1 MPDSAVPSAPAAAL
15 PVVGS
20 PRRAVNATARLE
32 LLVLA
37 LVIAAQLLPLLLLP
51 YIPTQDGPSHQ
62 ALAYALRVYD
72 RPEGA
77 PLRQY
82 LMRNDEALPN
92 WFVFF
97 LQAKVLAFL
106 SVNAAEK
113 VLVAAYVVLLPLG
126 LRYALRGVD
135 AGAGFLAALGLPF
148 TYNFLFGMGFLNF
161 CWSLAAFLFAF
172 GFYLRRRERFRARH
186 VLPLALL
193 TVWVY
198 FCHPVSLVML
208 VLAVAALGACQVLGD
223 VRVVNGT
230 AALASGGPSG
240 GLDGGRSGGP
250 SGRPA
255 GGLGEVAGVWWRVAR
270 ERLVLPL
277 ASLAPALVLLAM
289 FVGRRLDRPT
299 SHLTFVVKAKQLLAL
314 YSLVS
319 FDRRLLL
326 VACGLAAVIATL
338 AGLLL
343 WRRRSEGSL
352 RPRAEDA
359 LLAVAALFALVY
371 LAAPSELAGGGFV
384 NHRLAL
390 FPPLA
395 FLLWLGGAR
404 WGSRTR
410 LAAQLLGAALAL
422 AMLAMLWARWSEID
436 RYLDEY
442 VAVADRIEDGSTV
455 LPLGFAPAGVAVGP
469 DGERRQLAFRLW
481 PFVHALG
488 YVAGRRPIVDLG
500 LYEAGEDY
508 FPLRYRPELDPY
520 RHLSIG
526 PVGMEEVPP
535 RVDIP
540 GYERRGGRVDY
551 VLLWQPR
558 VAPSTHAGVDELYR
572 QLERGFERIHVS
584 SAGNAELWRRA
595 QRPR

>member
-1 MPDSAVPSAPAAAL
+1 VPDSAVPNAPAAAL
-15 PVVGS
+15 PMAGS
-20 PRRAVNATARLE
+20 PPRAVNAAARLE

-37 LVIAAQLLPLLLLP
+37 FVIAAQLLPLLLLP
-51 YIPTQDGPSHQ
+51 YLPTQDGPSHQ

-92 WFVFF
+92 RFVFF
-97 LQAKVLAFL
+97 LQAKALAFL

-113 VLVAAYVVLLPLG
+113 VLVAAYVLLLPLG

-135 AGAGFLAALGLPF
+135 RSAGFLAALGLPF

-172 GFYLRRRERFRARH
+172 GFYLRRRERFGARH
-186 VLPLALL
+186 LLPLALL
-193 TVWVY
+193 AAWTY

-208 VLAVAALGACQVLGD
+208 VLAVAASGACQM
-223 VRVVNGT
+223 
-230 AALASGGPSG
+230 LASA
-240 GLDGGRSGGP
+240 GLS
-250 SGRPA
+250 SGRGEAA
-255 GGLGEVAGVWWRVAR
+255 GAWWRAAR
-270 ERLVLPL
+270 ERLLLPL
-277 ASLAPALVLLAM
+277 ASLAPAVVLLAM
-289 FVGRRLDRPT
+289 FLGRRLDRPT
-299 SHLTFVVKAKQLLAL
+299 SHLTLVVKAKQLFAL

-326 VACGLAAVIATL
+326 VACALAAAIATL

-343 WRRRSEGSL
+343 WRRRREGSL

-371 LAAPSELAGGGFV
+371 FVAPSELAGGGFV

-395 FLLWLGGAR
+395 LLLWLGSGR

-422 AMLAMLWARWSEID
+422 AMLAMLWTRWSTID
-436 RYLDEY
+436 RYLEEY
-442 VAVADRIEDGSTV
+442 VAVADRVEEGSTV

-469 DGERRQLAFRLW
+469 GGERRQLAFRLW

-508 FPLRYRPELDPY
+508 FPLRYRPKLDPY

-526 PVGMEEVPP
+526 PVGVEEVPP

-558 VAPSTHAGVDELYR
+558 AASGEHPLTRELYR
-572 QLERGFERIHVS
+572 QLHDGFERAEVS
-584 SAGNAELWRRA
+584 SAGNAELWAHR
-595 QRPR
+595 